1 MTPASAGHDGRA
13 GHVTSAGNTGIPR
26 HSPNL
31 RPPRMSRS
39 YPAPSLVG
47 SLIASLWLG
56 CAAMPAHAELSA
68 NVMAD
73 VHALAQK
80 EQQPLLDTLRDLVS
94 IESGSKDVEGLNQIA
109 QRVAGQLKQ
118 LGGTV
123 EILEPTDVYRLDD
136 TPEKIGPA
144 VHAVFKG
151 TGSKK
156 IMLIAHMDTVY
167 LKGMLKDQPFRID
180 GDKAYGLG
188 IADDKQ
194 GVALILHTVALLQK
208 LSFRDYGTLTVL
220 TNGDEEI
227 SSPGWRSTITRFAA
241 DQDVV
246 FSFEGGGTDGTL
258 RLATSGI
265 GSAYLTVQGK
275 SSHAGSRPEGG
286 VNALYELSHQLLQ
299 MKDLSK
305 PEQGLKLNWTV
316 SKAGTNRNVIP
327 AEATAQADARAL
339 KVADFDE
346 LEKTLQE
353 KIKNHLLPESKVELK
368 FEVRRPPLEANDA
381 SRRVAAHGKTI
392 YEEIG
397 LPLKVD
403 EKATGGGTDA
413 AFAALKTSGA
423 VVEGMGLSGFG
434 AHSNDAEYVQL
445 NSIVPRLYLTTR
457 MIMDLSTGK
466 LK

>member
-1 MTPASAGHDGRA
+1 M
-13 GHVTSAGNTGIPR
+13 PR
-26 HSPNL
+26 LH
-31 RPPRMSRS
+31 
-39 YPAPSLVG
+39 PAP
-47 SLIASLWLG
+47 LIASLWLA
-56 CAAMPAHAELSA
+56 CAATIAHAEP
-68 NVMAD
+68 VAD
-73 VHALAQK
+73 IQALAQK
-80 EQQPLLDTLRDLVS
+80 EQQPLLDTLRDLVN
-94 IESGSKDVEGLNQIA
+94 IETGSRDVEGLNVIA
-109 QRVAGQLKQ
+109 GRVADQLKQ

-123 EILEPTDVYRLDD
+123 EILQPTDIYRLDD

-151 TGSKK
+151 TGTKK

-194 GVALILHTVALLQK
+194 GVALILHTVAMLQK
-208 LSFRDYGTLTVL
+208 LNFREYGTLTVL

-227 SSPGWRSTITRFAA
+227 SSPGWRSTITKFAS

-246 FSFEGGGTDGTL
+246 FSFEGGGMDGSV

-265 GSAYLTVQGK
+265 GSAYLTVTGK
-275 SSHAGSRPEGG
+275 SSHAGARPEGG
-286 VNALYELSHQLLQ
+286 INALYELSHQVLQ

-339 KVADFDE
+339 RVSDFDE

-353 KIKNHLLPESKVELK
+353 KIKNRLLPDSKIELK

-381 SRRVAAHGKTI
+381 SRQVAAYGKTI
-392 YEEIG
+392 YGEIG
-397 LPLKVD
+397 LSMNVA

-413 AFAALKTSGA
+413 AFAALKTKGA

-434 AHSNDAEYVQL
+434 AHSNDAEYVKL
-445 NSIVPRLYLTTR
+445 DTIVPRLYLTTR

>member
-1 MTPASAGHDGRA
+1 MHTT
-13 GHVTSAGNTGIPR
+13 TSLP
-26 HSPNL
+26 SFV
-31 RPPRMSRS
+31 RP
-39 YPAPSLVG
+39 LV
-47 SLIASLWLG
+47 ASLALALLAG
-56 CAAMPAHAELSA
+56 MAQSA
-68 NVMAD
+68 PVAD

-80 EQQPLLDTLRDLVS
+80 QQQPLLDTLRDLVH
-94 IESGSKDVEGLNQIA
+94 IESGSKDIDGLNQIA
-109 QRVAGQLKQ
+109 ERIASQLKQ
-118 LGGTV
+118 LGGTAEV
-123 EILEPTDVYRLDD
+123 LQTSDIYKLDD
-136 TPEKIGPA
+136 TPEKVGPA
-144 VHAVFKG
+144 VQAVFKG

-194 GVALILHTVALLQK
+194 GVALILHTVAMLQQLK
-208 LSFRDYGTLTVL
+208 FKDYGTLTVL
-220 TNGDEEI
+220 INGDEEI
-227 SSPGWRSTITRFAA
+227 SSPGWRSTITRVAA
-241 DQDVV
+241 DQDAV

-275 SSHAGSRPEGG
+275 SSHAGAKPEDG

-305 PEQGLKLNWTV
+305 PDQGLKLNWTV

-339 KVADFDE
+339 KVADFDG

-353 KIKNHLLPESKVELK
+353 KIKTTVVPGAKVSLK
-368 FEVRRPPLEANDA
+368 FEVRRPPLEATDA
-381 SRRVAAHGKTI
+381 SRRIAGYGKTI
-392 YEEIG
+392 YQELG
-397 LPLKVD
+397 MPLNVV

-413 AFAALKTSGA
+413 AFAALKTRGA
-423 VVEGMGLSGFG
+423 VVEGMGLSGYG
-434 AHSNDAEYVQL
+434 AHSNDAEYVQI
-445 NSIVPRLYLTTR
+445 NTIVPRLYLATR